1 MTELF
6 FEIWNALD
14 IYLQVA
20 VVLITIRIVAAPI
33 VGLICG
39 YFGGIDSE
47 PGAAIGL
54 FWLIY
59 IWVAMGSG
67 VVAIL
72 HYFWSVIQ

>member
-6 FEIWNALD
+6 FEVWNALD

-20 VVLITIRIVAAPI
+20 VVLITIRIIASPL

-47 PGAAIGL
+47 VGATVSL
-54 FWLIY
+54 VWLIF

-67 VVAIL
+67 VIAIV
-72 HYFWSVIQ
+72 HYLWGVLQ